1 MGKLRNGR
9 WEAPE
14 LGRGE
19 WSGVKFTMR
28 TFCMIQEVCVGLCK
42 QAATEMT
49 FFSVDLIFFCR
60 MNDTKDA
67 FFLRRRY

>member
-1 MGKLRNGR
+1 
-9 WEAPE
+9 
-14 LGRGE
+14 
-19 WSGVKFTMR
+19 
-28 TFCMIQEVCVGLCK
+28 MIQEVCVGLCK